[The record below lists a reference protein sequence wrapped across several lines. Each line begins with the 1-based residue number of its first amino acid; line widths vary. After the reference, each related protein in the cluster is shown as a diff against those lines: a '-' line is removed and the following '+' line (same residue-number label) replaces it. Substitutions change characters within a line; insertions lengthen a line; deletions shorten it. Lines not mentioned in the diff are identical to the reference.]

1 MPSHPAA
8 KLGGRGL
15 VSPERL
21 QAVRLALEQLQ
32 AAVDRLAPEHGH
44 AAAPPPLILSAAD
57 APLGRPSLEQ
67 LLGSAGLLP
76 PAGAHAGA
84 HAGGAMAGDVDAL
97 LDGAEVL
104 GFYFAA
110 SW

>member
-32 AAVDRLAPEHGH
+32 AAVGRLAPEHGH

-76 PAGAHAGA
+76 PAGAHAG
-84 HAGGAMAGDVDAL
+84 GAMAGDVEAL